1 MKQIR
6 TTFLVGSLAFAS
18 GALAQGSAALS
29 AATADV
35 AAQALPCAAVPAAAL
50 VPPPVQHGQ
59 QEPTV
64 REVVALDVD
73 TPDEPAVAE
82 EILQESAELEDLRQ
96 AEEASKVRDASG
108 AGRRA
113 GGSAEGLGLES
124 PIRDRVGGA
133 LGRDAAPRGEAG
145 GRIALLPELDHDL
158 EALQAEYDIPI
169 DVNEAVVAYVRF
181 FQAPHVR
188 PHFVKWLGRSHR
200 YMARYREILREE
212 GLPEDTVFL
221 AMIESGFGNFAY
233 SRAKASGPWQFI
245 PSTGKHFGLEQDFW
259 VDERRDPVQSARAA
273 ARFLKKLHDQTGD
286 WRLAWA
292 GYNAG
297 PGRILAAQKKGYQD
311 FWEMAEAPG
320 RTALRA
326 ETKGYV
332 PKLMAAAI
340 ITKHQEAF
348 GFRPEEIERQAWRD
362 YEEVEVPHATLL
374 SVLARAAE
382 VGEKDLLE
390 LNPELRRACTPP
402 RPYKL
407 KIPAAAADTFATNWP
422 AIRSKVRMT
431 FAGHVVRRGDTLS
444 RVARRYGV
452 PMQGIVEM
460 NGLQGVKK
468 LRPGRELLIPRPVS
482 ASAVAVAR
490 APEQPHRAAAPIRV
504 ASAAAAE
511 AADEPAPQVEAA
523 PVARIEPVKLA
534 AAPKEKVAKTTL
546 RVRNGDTLWSIAQR
560 FGVELAD
567 LCRWNGIKNPGRHK
581 LMAGAMLVLYPGRS

>member
-6 TTFLVGSLAFAS
+6 AIPLALSFLFLAS
-18 GALAQGSAALS
+18 GALAQGPSTRGAA
-29 AATADV
+29 ADV
-35 AAQALPCAAVPAAAL
+35 AAQALPCAAVPDADL
-50 VPPPVQHGQ
+50 VPPPEDGAEEQEFSVQ
-59 QEPTV
+59 
-64 REVVALDVD
+64 EVVAFDAN

-82 EILQESAELEDLRQ
+82 EIEEESAELEDLRK
-96 AEEASKVRDASG
+96 AEVDSKVRDASG

-133 LGRDAAPRGEAG
+133 LGRDAAPRDEAG

-158 EALQAEYDIPI
+158 ETLQGEYDIPI
-169 DVNEAVVAYVRF
+169 DVNEAVVAYIRF
-181 FQAPHVR
+181 FQAPSVR
-188 PHFVKWLGRSHR
+188 AHFIKWLSRSHR
-200 YMARYREILREE
+200 YMDRYRAILREE

-245 PSTGKHFGLEQDFW
+245 PSTGKHYGLQQDFW

-273 ARFLKKLHDQTGD
+273 ARFLKRLHELTGD

-297 PGRILAAQKKGYQD
+297 PGRIAAARRKGYQD
-311 FWEMAEAPG
+311 FWEMAATPG
-320 RTALRA
+320 KTVLHP

-348 GFRPEEIERQAWRD
+348 GFKPEEVERQAWRE
-362 YEEVEVPHATLL
+362 YQEVEIPHATLL
-374 SVLARAAE
+374 SVLARAAG

-407 KIPAAAADTFATNWP
+407 KIPAAAAETFAASWP
-422 AIRSKVRMT
+422 AMRSKVRMT
-431 FAGHVVRRGDTLS
+431 FAAHVVRRGDTLS
-444 RVARRYGV
+444 KIARRHGV
-452 PMQGIVEM
+452 PVQGILEM
-460 NGLQGVKK
+460 NGLKSAHR
-468 LRPGRELLIPRPVS
+468 LRPGRELLIPRPIS
-482 ASAVAVAR
+482 SAVASARTPEPSHR
-490 APEQPHRAAAPIRV
+490 APGPSRVVLAAPAKAAAAAP
-504 ASAAAAE
+504 ASAT
-511 AADEPAPQVEAA
+511 
-523 PVARIEPVKLA
+523 R
-534 AAPKEKVAKTTL
+534 L
-546 RVRNGDTLWSIAQR
+546 RVRSGDTLWSIAQR
-560 FGVELAD
+560 FGVQLAD

-581 LMAGAMLVLYPGRS
+581 LMAGALLVLYPHRG

>member
-6 TTFLVGSLAFAS
+6 TTFVLCFISLAGS
-18 GALAQGSAALS
+18 ALAQGPVSRGAA
-29 AATADV
+29 ADV

-50 VPPPVQHGQ
+50 VPPPEDLAAE
-59 QEPTV
+59 QEPSV
-64 REVVALDVD
+64 QEVVAFDAN

-82 EILQESAELEDLRQ
+82 EIKQESAEMEDLRQ
-96 AEEASKVRDASG
+96 AEEASKVQDASG

-133 LGRDAAPRGEAG
+133 LGRDAAPRGDSG

-169 DVNEAVVAYVRF
+169 DVNEAVVAYIRF
-181 FQAPHVR
+181 FQAPSVR
-188 PHFVKWLGRSHR
+188 AHFIKWLSRSHR
-200 YMARYREILREE
+200 YMERYRSILREE
-212 GLPEDTVFL
+212 GVPEDTVFL

-245 PSTGKHFGLEQDFW
+245 PSTGKHFGLNQDFW
-259 VDERRDPVQSARAA
+259 VDERRDPEQSARAA
-273 ARFLKKLHDQTGD
+273 ARYLKKLHDQTGD

-297 PGRILAAQKKGYQD
+297 PGRIFAAKRKGYQD
-311 FWEMAEAPG
+311 FWEMAAVPG
-320 RTALRA
+320 RKVLRA

-340 ITKHQEAF
+340 LTKHQEAF
-348 GFRPEEIERQAWRD
+348 GFRPEEIERQAWRE
-362 YEEVEVPHATLL
+362 YEEVDVPHATLL
-374 SVLARAAE
+374 SDLARAAG

-390 LNPELRRACTPP
+390 LNPELRRSCTPP

-407 KIPAAAADTFATNWP
+407 KIPVSSSEAFAANWP

-444 RVARRYGV
+444 RIAARFGV
-452 PMQGIVEM
+452 PVQGIVEM
-460 NGLQGVKK
+460 NGLKGVKR

-490 APEQPHRAAAPIRV
+490 TPEQPHRAAAPVRV
-504 ASAAAAE
+504 ASAA
-511 AADEPAPQVEAA
+511 VEEQA
-523 PVARIEPVKLA
+523 PVPVKA
-534 AAPKEKVAKTTL
+534 AAASKASRTTL
-546 RVRNGDTLWSIAQR
+546 RVRTGDTLWSIAQR

-567 LCRWNGIKNPGRHK
+567 LCRWNGIKNPSRHK